1 MRETETFSISRQ
13 FFSKRQAKIRQE
25 FAISTQLDLG
35 RLFSCLLPP
44 LRTGKMEY
52 RYQSV
57 PHNCSLIEIARQKPM
72 YGEFLEFYGFGEVP
86 FEDLQFRGV
95 DANFLEYVNEAKRL
109 REVHIGLDMRK
120 LEMGVERDALRMA
133 ISDSSNTLLLSAID
147 GGDILGVSIT
157 STSGEPIRF
166 LPPYLVKKIV
176 GEFDSGRF
184 IVSADLAE
192 TFGKFAD
199 FYRFAA
205 AFDEGVITIR
215 L

>member
-1 MRETETFSISRQ
+1 
-13 FFSKRQAKIRQE
+13 
-25 FAISTQLDLG
+25 
-35 RLFSCLLPP
+35 
-44 LRTGKMEY
+44 MEY

-57 PHNCSLIEIARQKPM
+57 PHNCSLIEVARQKPM
-72 YGEFLEFYGFGEVP
+72 YGEYLEFYGFGEVP
-86 FEDLQFRGV
+86 FEDLQFRGI
-95 DANFLEYVNEAKRL
+95 DPNFLEYVNEAKRL
-109 REVHIGLDMRK
+109 REVHLGLDMRK
-120 LEMGVERDALRMA
+120 LELGAERDALRMA
-133 ISDSSNTLLLSAID
+133 IVDSANPLLLSAID

-176 GEFDSGRF
+176 DELDSGRF
-184 IVSADLAE
+184 LVSADLADA
-192 TFGKFAD
+192 FGKLAN